1 LSDRSFALTRT
12 LSCVFLLGCV
22 ALYVIRTWHWP
33 LMGDAALM
41 HYIVFLM
48 DHGMA
53 PYRDIIDP
61 NMPTTLL
68 IQGAVVHSFGG
79 SSLAWRL
86 FDFGLL
92 GVSGAAMIAICRPY
106 GWFAGVFA
114 AVLYAMIHGRDG
126 FIQLGQRDLIMTAF
140 LVMGFAFLFEGMRA
154 ASAEKIRPWM
164 TALFGVCCGI
174 AGTIKPPLLLLAPAI
189 LLMQAVVLKRRGRPF
204 LASILCGVGGVL
216 APGIAVFAYLVHRH
230 VVHAFF
236 ETLFNL
242 IPYFALLFRRSLG
255 HLVLHSISGVMLP
268 VVLLWSP
275 IVFLE
280 RKRWLTWER
289 AALLVGAAF
298 GLVSF
303 YMQGKGYPYHRYPS
317 EAFLLL
323 LAGIDFVTVL
333 KKKPWNRDLGL
344 HRLALAG
351 VVVGVVV
358 VAGGSM
364 VHALRQDWQNQEFD
378 TLLRA
383 DLNRLG
389 GERLEGQVQCLDMAD
404 GCITALYNMQLVQ
417 ASGFLYDCYM
427 LSSQTGAERERYR
440 EAFWEEMM
448 RVRPRIFVVSSK
460 NCELWPAKESYDY
473 AKLGRWP
480 RFDDYLKENY
490 RLEVDRIP
498 PHMVN
503 SGSGP
508 SKPLGYRLY
517 VRDDAGLKPVAA
529 Q

>member
-1 LSDRSFALTRT
+1 
-12 LSCVFLLGCV
+12 
-22 ALYVIRTWHWP
+22 
-33 LMGDAALM
+33 MGDAALM

-79 SSLAWRL
+79 GSLAWRL
-86 FDFGLL
+86 FDFGLVGAC
-92 GVSGAAMIAICRPY
+92 GVAMIAICRPY

-114 AVLYAMIHGRDG
+114 GSLLALIHGRDG
-126 FIQLGQRDLIMTAF
+126 FIQLGQRDLIMTVF
-140 LVMGFAFLFEGMRA
+140 LMMGYASLFEGMRA
-154 ASAEKIRPWM
+154 DANGRIKPWM
-164 TALFGVCCGI
+164 MALFGICCGV
-174 AGTIKPPLLLLAPAI
+174 AGTIKPPLLLLTPVI
-189 LLMQAVVLKRRGRPF
+189 LILAAVVLKRRGRPF
-204 LASILCGVGGVL
+204 VSSVVWGLGGGLVPL
-216 APGIAVFAYLVHRH
+216 VAVYAYLLHRH
-230 VVHAFF
+230 VVRAFL

-242 IPYFALLFRRSLG
+242 IPYFALLFRRSLT
-255 HLVLHSISGVMLP
+255 HLVVHSISSVMLP
-268 VVLLWSP
+268 VVVIWLAVVLMQ
-275 IVFLE
+275 
-280 RKRWLTWER
+280 KRWMTWER
-289 AALLVGAAF
+289 GALLVGAGF

-303 YMQGKGYPYHRYPS
+303 YVQGKGYPYHRYPS

-333 KKKPWNRDLGL
+333 RMKPWDQQRTL

-351 VVVGVVV
+351 VVVGVVIV
-358 VAGGSM
+358 GGGSTM
-364 VHALRQDWQNQEFD
+364 HALGQDWRNQEFD

-383 DLNRLG
+383 DLNERG
-389 GERLEGQVQCLDMAD
+389 GDRLEGQVQCLDMAD
-404 GCITALYNMQLVQ
+404 GCITALYNMKLTQ
-417 ASGFLYDCYM
+417 ATGFLYDCYM
-427 LSSQTGAERERYR
+427 LSSQTGVERERYR
-440 EAFWEEMM
+440 EAFWQEMM

-480 RFDDYLKENY
+480 KFDDYLKENY

-498 PHMVN
+498 PDMVN

-517 VRDDAGLKPVAA
+517 VRNEGGSKAAVAA
-529 Q
+529 R